1 MLVCVC
7 DREREREKGG
17 AKDRDKEIERDR
29 ERHRER
35 EWQRQEEREEQEGRR
50 GGRTPQGRSAA
61 TAPAAVTPS
70 PGAAPICS
78 RHYDPLPL
86 TKCCTPLGPRAQPV
100 RLAREE
106 TEAQRTQVRSLV
118 NTDLRR

>member
-1 MLVCVC
+1 MTE
-7 DREREREKGG
+7 RERERKGEP
-17 AKDRDKEIERDR
+17 KTETRRLREI

-35 EWQRQEEREEQEGRR
+35 EWRRQEEREEQEGRR
-50 GGRTPQGRSAA
+50 GGRPRQGRSAA

-106 TEAQRTQVRSLV
+106 TEAQRTRVRSLV